1 MLDLYSHHKAQVLN
15 ATKVMY
21 KLQQYI
27 CDKCLYNQKTYKE
40 ALMMKILKIWCKPKA
55 SVTLGTT

>member
-1 MLDLYSHHKAQVLN
+1 MLDLYSYNKAQVLN

-27 CDKCLYNQKTYKE
+27 CDKCVYKQKAHKE
-40 ALMMKILKIWCKPKA
+40 ALMMKILKI
-55 SVTLGTT
+55 